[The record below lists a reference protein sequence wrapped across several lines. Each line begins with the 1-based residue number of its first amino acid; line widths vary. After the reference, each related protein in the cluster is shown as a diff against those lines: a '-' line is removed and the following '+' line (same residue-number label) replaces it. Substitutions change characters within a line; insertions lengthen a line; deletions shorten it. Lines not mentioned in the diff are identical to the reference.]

1 MITQAD
7 AWELLTL
14 IKHTDGRIVSEDDA
28 KLWAITI
35 NHALPDCVIVAC
47 KNAYAQWQSMP
58 HKSAYVQPQEIIAII
73 RKHRPSASLTEAE
86 IGRMLEPLDLSDDE
100 MWAARRAL
108 IGNLNRGMSQH
119 AALSSALD
127 AAHGRLLPSAPEK
140 PKPTH
145 NHHFAGNLS
154 LGDVIGH
161 E

>member
-1 MITQAD
+1 MLSKSETVMLCNAIREMTGQDFSEAGEQLF
-7 AWELLTL
+7 AASLSPTL
-14 IKHTDGRIVSEDDA
+14 
-28 KLWAITI
+28 TI
-35 NHALPDCVIVAC
+35 NGALKCLAEWNTREHAFNKVSAGDL
-47 KNAYAQWQSMP
+47 NAIWKQ
-58 HKSAYVQPQEIIAII
+58 
-73 RKHRPSASLTEAE
+73 HRPSSVITEGE
-86 IGRMLEPLDLSDDE
+86 IGRMLEPLNLTADE

-108 IGNLNRGMSQH
+108 IGNLNRGMPQQ

-127 AAHGRLLPSAPEK
+127 AAHGRLLPSAPVN

>member
-1 MITQAD
+1 MLSKSETVMLCNAIREMTGQDFSEAGEQLFT
-7 AWELLTL
+7 ASLSPTL
-14 IKHTDGRIVSEDDA
+14 
-28 KLWAITI
+28 TI
-35 NHALPDCVIVAC
+35 NGALKCLAEWNTREHDFNKVSAGDL
-47 KNAYAQWQSMP
+47 NAIWKQ
-58 HKSAYVQPQEIIAII
+58 
-73 RKHRPSASLTEAE
+73 HRPSSVLTEAE
-86 IGRMLEPLDLSDDE
+86 IGRMLDPLNLSADE

-108 IGNLNRGMSQH
+108 IGNINRGMSQQ

-127 AAHGRLLPSAPEK
+127 AAHGMLLPSVPAK